1 MVVVDNRGCA
11 QKIIGNLN
19 NLMVVVVVVDNRGCC
34 SQKIIGNP

>member
-19 NLMVVVVVVDNRGCC
+19 NLMVVVDNRGCA
-34 SQKIIGNP
+34 QKIIGNP

>member
-19 NLMVVVVVVDNRGCC
+19 NLMVVVDNRGC